1 MMVPES
7 TLSSLITAVCAS
19 FLMSARMPL
28 KVGADWSMRA
38 NTAARS
44 SAANKTELRPR
55 IAALRR
61 TMAPFQKYIL
71 CDSISR
77 PCDGH
82 VPLQLAVGV
91 EERLDPGDRQAAVAG
106 AAAEEVRQA
115 ADALVLGHAL

>member
-19 FLMSARMPL
+19 FLMSARIPL
-28 KVGADWSMRA
+28 NVGAAWSMRA

-44 SAANKTELRPR
+44 SAANIAEVRPR

-71 CDSISR
+71 CDSISG
-77 PCDGH
+77 PCDRH
-82 VPLQLAVGV
+82 VPLQLAIGV

-106 AAAEEVRQA
+106 AAAKELRQA
-115 ADALVLGHAL
+115 GDTLVLG